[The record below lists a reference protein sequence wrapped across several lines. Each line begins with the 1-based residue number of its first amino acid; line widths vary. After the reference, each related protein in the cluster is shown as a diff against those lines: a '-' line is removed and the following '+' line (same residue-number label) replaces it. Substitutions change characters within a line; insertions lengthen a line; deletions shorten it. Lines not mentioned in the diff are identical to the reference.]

1 MSKDNLK
8 KTAALEAIKY
18 IKNIDIIGVGTGS
31 TVNYFI
37 DALAEMKHQIQGA
50 VVSSVVTE
58 RRLKEKGVPLIDLN
72 SVSNLEVYI
81 DGADEFNKHFYLI
94 KGGGG
99 ALTSEKIIASASKH
113 FICVAD
119 ESKQVDILG
128 KFPLPVEVIPMAR
141 SFVAREIVK
150 LKGDPVYRQGY
161 ITDNGNVILDVHNLN
176 ILDPLEL
183 ERTLNNIPGVV
194 SNGLFAHR
202 PADTLLVGTSAGVK
216 LYRRSQI

>member
-1 MSKDNLK
+1 MLKDNLK
-8 KTAALEAIKY
+8 KTAALEAIQY

-37 DALAEMKHQIQGA
+37 DALAEMKHQIEGA

-99 ALTSEKIIASASKH
+99 ALTSEKIIAAASKH

-119 ESKQVDILG
+119 ESKQVDVLG
-128 KFPLPVEVIPMAR
+128 KFPLPIEVIPMAR

-194 SNGLFAHR
+194 SNGLFAYR
-202 PADTLLVGTSAGVK
+202 PADTLLVGASAGVK
-216 LYRRSQI
+216 LYRRSQM